1 VEEGM
6 KKLVASA
13 WVISALC
20 LAPDV
25 SAQTVQQLK
34 VQWNAYPAGP
44 SITAPTDVRTTP
56 GPFRVLERR
65 SITGSLVRQRD
76 PQMTENHL
84 LVRAVNAGGQII
96 DTQLILDPRVVRAET
111 PGPSG
116 ELRGETLHLASPEF
130 LLTIPDGSAVRELR
144 IYHPRWTGTAFVLD
158 LLGTLP
164 LN

>member
-1 VEEGM
+1 M
-6 KKLVASA
+6 KKLAASA
-13 WVISALC
+13 CVIIGLG
-20 LAPDV
+20 LAQDV
-25 SAQTVQQLK
+25 CAQTVQLK
-34 VQWNAYPAGP
+34 VQWDAYPAAP
-44 SITAPTDVRTTP
+44 SITAPPTDVRTTT

-65 SITGSLVRQRD
+65 PIARSLVRQRD
-76 PQMTENHL
+76 PQLSENHL
-84 LVRAVNAGGQII
+84 LVRAVNAGGQIV
-96 DTQLILDPRVVRAET
+96 DTQLILDPRIIRAEA

-144 IYHPRWTGTAFVLD
+144 IYHPRWSGTAFVLD